1 DVQVSLVSSGDLA
14 VIAGFQSPFDSERSI
29 VSLTAS
35 TNKAYTLLDTAFNE
49 SQWLSQIKG
58 SAAVI
63 TSQGVSS
70 VKADDTYFVG
80 YVPVY
85 TLIWFHLSDHPFWL
99 AFLSILTLL
108 LISFI
113 IWRLLQALTYKRLAE
128 GDK

>member
-1 DVQVSLVSSGDLA
+1 MV
-14 VIAGFQSPFDSERSI
+14 
-29 VSLTAS
+29 
-35 TNKAYTLLDTAFNE
+35 
-49 SQWLSQIKG
+49 SQIKG

-108 LISFI
+108 LISFYN
-113 IWRLLQALTYKRLAE
+113 LALTTGPYLQTFS
-128 GDK
+128 